1 MPSVFL
7 SHSSEDKERYVRIVA
22 NQLQSHFDEH
32 SIHYDEYTFEAGMKS
47 IDEILDGLSETDL
60 FVVFLSRAALR
71 SEWVKKEL
79 INSKKMLKE
88 ERIRK
93 IYPLV
98 IESDLEWKDELIPN
112 WLKEYTLKYIP
123 KPTKATQLIRKRL
136 IEITWEINP
145 KMKMRKNVFVGRNV
159 QIEEFENRKYDY
171 EKSTVLAY
179 IAAGI
184 QKVGRRK
191 FLRHCFSKTN
201 MIDEQYQTADIE
213 LGMYEGIEDVIIKVS
228 NFGFSDNVDLTNFM
242 KISIEQKCII
252 LAKLID
258 DVSRN
263 KEFIM
268 INDEGCIVTHEGKV
282 CDWFIRT
289 LDLMKETNRT
299 VMGIAAKFKIGLPIK
314 NQKIFVIN
322 IPPLNR
328 MECGGLMQK
337 YLEIDNMYME
347 NEDFKNYV
355 NMMNGFPEQVRFT
368 CSLIEK
374 YGPKRTY
381 DYSFEIQNYES
392 EIIAQLMR
400 AVEKSEENINL
411 LVLLA
416 DIDMVSYQAL
426 QSIIGN
432 DDFVKE
438 KINMFYINGIIEFV
452 GISREYIKINSA
464 IKGHVTRAE
473 YKLSYEYN
481 QKLQNY
487 VSNFLNQFQ
496 YEDLDMPDFF
506 LKMKES
512 LLHEGKIDN
521 KYMIPSQYLKTM
533 VELYEQQKDYPK
545 VVEYADIVLQSTEY
559 IEEKLVFEIRFF
571 LCMALAKQR
580 DRRMLS
586 EVQHITGADH
596 NFLLGFYYR
605 MVGNYD
611 KAIEHLEISLIERK
625 KFAKAKRE
633 KVQVLINLE
642 RFEDALTVA
651 KENYDNDKRNPYHI
665 HAYFL
670 CLIKNDEIDLKEKND
685 ILKELLDNLEKTTT
699 DFGQE
704 LFIRCSALKKAY
716 MDNDEDGAFALINSA
731 IKKSNS
737 PIYSLQDKFDI
748 CERTRKYDEMNDV
761 IQKVEKLRMRD
772 TFGKERAMY
781 RMKVL
786 YAAYIKDKQSVDKLI
801 TEIREKGVRINTDIL
816 KKKAENIIYK

>member
-1 MPSVFL
+1 
-7 SHSSEDKERYVRIVA
+7 
-22 NQLQSHFDEH
+22 
-32 SIHYDEYTFEAGMKS
+32 
-47 IDEILDGLSETDL
+47 
-60 FVVFLSRAALR
+60 
-71 SEWVKKEL
+71 
-79 INSKKMLKE
+79 
-88 ERIRK
+88 
-93 IYPLV
+93 
-98 IESDLEWKDELIPN
+98 
-112 WLKEYTLKYIP
+112 
-123 KPTKATQLIRKRL
+123 
-136 IEITWEINP
+136 
-145 KMKMRKNVFVGRNV
+145 
-159 QIEEFENRKYDY
+159 
-171 EKSTVLAY
+171 
-179 IAAGI
+179 
-184 QKVGRRK
+184 
-191 FLRHCFSKTN
+191 
-201 MIDEQYQTADIE
+201 
-213 LGMYEGIEDVIIKVS
+213 
-228 NFGFSDNVDLTNFM
+228 
-242 KISIEQKCII
+242 
-252 LAKLID
+252 
-258 DVSRN
+258 
-263 KEFIM
+263 
-268 INDEGCIVTHEGKV
+268 
-282 CDWFIRT
+282 
-289 LDLMKETNRT
+289 
-299 VMGIAAKFKIGLPIK
+299 
-314 NQKIFVIN
+314 
-322 IPPLNR
+322 
-328 MECGGLMQK
+328 
-337 YLEIDNMYME
+337 
-347 NEDFKNYV
+347 
-355 NMMNGFPEQVRFT
+355 
-368 CSLIEK
+368 
-374 YGPKRTY
+374 
-381 DYSFEIQNYES
+381 
-392 EIIAQLMR
+392 
-400 AVEKSEENINL
+400 
-411 LVLLA
+411 
-416 DIDMVSYQAL
+416 MVSYQAL